1 MSSIYFIVNNF
12 KSLFSIDLYQKYM
25 DYRLNNCQ
33 SITYIC
39 YYSKYNNSFTSHYI
53 QGNSSN
59 LHIIDAVLNFIS
71 DESCT
76 NEGLFMM
83 SNTGKISDAIM
94 NGNFIITPKNNVTY
108 GDFYIVHD
116 KTINSDDK
124 QIIVKRYV
132 KIYHPFSQ
140 EEIRNFITRCL
151 KKYCKIIILNKTN
164 NSIL

>member
-1 MSSIYFIVNNF
+1 
-12 KSLFSIDLYQKYM
+12 
-25 DYRLNNCQ
+25 
-33 SITYIC
+33 
-39 YYSKYNNSFTSHYI
+39 
-53 QGNSSN
+53 
-59 LHIIDAVLNFIS
+59 
-71 DESCT
+71 
-76 NEGLFMM
+76 M